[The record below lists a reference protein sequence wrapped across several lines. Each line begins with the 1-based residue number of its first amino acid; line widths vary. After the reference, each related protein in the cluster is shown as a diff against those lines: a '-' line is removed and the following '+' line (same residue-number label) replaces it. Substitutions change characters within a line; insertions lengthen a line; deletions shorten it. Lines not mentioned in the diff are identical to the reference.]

1 MWEHAGDTKLI
12 QISRQWL
19 DWILPS
25 RCLGCGDLTAS
36 AAFDANCLPTLCA
49 DCFSEL
55 APQLG
60 VACKSCGAPLGPW
73 ANSAGKCP
81 HCRGR
86 KFRFKSVTC
95 LGMYDG
101 LLRRLL
107 VEGKWSRASHNL
119 RTLAATFSAAR
130 GETLRH
136 LGVDSIVPIPQFW
149 HRRLWR
155 NFNPATL
162 VAAEVS
168 KLLNSPVETRILCR
182 SRHTP
187 PQKRASLAERTAI
200 QQGSFRIRDR
210 HLITDKRLL
219 LVDDV
224 MTTGATCN
232 EATRILLDAGA
243 KECHVAVVA
252 RVSATAS

>member
-1 MWEHAGDTKLI
+1 M
-12 QISRQWL
+12 
-19 DWILPS
+19 
-25 RCLGCGDLTAS
+25 
-36 AAFDANCLPTLCA
+36 F
-49 DCFSEL
+49 
-55 APQLG
+55 
-60 VACKSCGAPLGPW
+60 CGAPLGPW

-119 RTLAATFSAAR
+119 RTLATTFAAVR
-130 GETLRH
+130 SDTLRNN
-136 LGVDSIVPIPQFW
+136 GAEFIVPVPQFW

-155 NFNPATL
+155 NFNPAVL
-162 VAAEVS
+162 VATELS
-168 KLLNSPVETRILCR
+168 KQLDCPVENRILCR

-210 HLITDKRLL
+210 HLIRNKRLL

-224 MTTGATCN
+224 LTTGATCN

-243 KECHVAVVA
+243 KECHVAVVS
-252 RVSATAS
+252 RVSATAA